1 MHKIPLSIKI
11 IRWQIN
17 NNQDKSYYSKFK
29 KYYRCMNKS
38 DFGIV
43 GSSSPQKFN
52 RLNQSQQLIPQECLT
67 NCKQGFNSSPRKEKY
82 KKQIKNI
89 HYLKDNERKKPVW
102 CNIYEYKM
110 NATEL
115 EMSKKGRICRICMM
129 EEETSRF
136 IYPCKCKGSSQFV
149 HEECFKS
156 WILTKNIVEKVLKKD
171 ISCEVCSQK
180 INMKLIIQD
189 KVQFSIF
196 KDIPKHQK
204 VCWLII
210 FFLILLQITGASILA
225 VLVGFHNFG
234 VVAVIT
240 LLAGFSVALFFY
252 LIAQVISSLSVEII
266 DQWIFSNY
274 RGDKGP
280 IMVDMQSQD
289 PQSQQQLHCSPKSPK
304 QRRKSCVPQF
314 GGLQVIQFEQYPSEI

>member
-1 MHKIPLSIKI
+1 M
-11 IRWQIN
+11 Q
-17 NNQDKSYYSKFK
+17 NQQYSDKSYYSKQK

-43 GSSSPQKFN
+43 TSSSPQKFN
-52 RLNQSQQLIPQECLT
+52 RLNQSQQLIPQEYLT
-67 NCKQGFNSSPRKEKY
+67 NGIQGFNTSPRKEKY
-82 KKQIKNI
+82 KKQIKNT
-89 HYLKDNERKKPVW
+89 HFLKVNILLNVQSQDNERKKTVW
-102 CNIYEYKM
+102 CNIYQYQM

-136 IYPCKCKGSSQFV
+136 IYPCKCKGSTQFV

-156 WILTKNIVEKVLKKD
+156 WILTKNNVEKVLKKD

-189 KVQFSIF
+189 KVQFSLF

-225 VLVGFHNFG
+225 VLVGFQNFG
-234 VVAVIT
+234 IVAVIT

-252 LIAQVISSLSVEII
+252 LIAQVINSLSVEII

-280 IMVDMQSQD
+280 IMVDMQSQYL
-289 PQSQQQLHCSPKSPK
+289 QSQQKLHCSPKSPK